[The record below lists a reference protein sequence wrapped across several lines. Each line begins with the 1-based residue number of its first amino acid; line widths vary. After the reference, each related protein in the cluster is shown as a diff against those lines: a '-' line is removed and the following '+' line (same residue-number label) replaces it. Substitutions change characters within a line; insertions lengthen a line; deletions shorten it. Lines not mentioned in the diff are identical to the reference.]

1 MHGDGKLYYPS
12 GKIAY
17 EGNFKY
23 DKFHGF
29 GKLFNQNPTYIQAFD
44 FRNFNKL

>member
-29 GKLFNQNPTYIQAFD
+29 GKLFN
-44 FRNFNKL
+44 